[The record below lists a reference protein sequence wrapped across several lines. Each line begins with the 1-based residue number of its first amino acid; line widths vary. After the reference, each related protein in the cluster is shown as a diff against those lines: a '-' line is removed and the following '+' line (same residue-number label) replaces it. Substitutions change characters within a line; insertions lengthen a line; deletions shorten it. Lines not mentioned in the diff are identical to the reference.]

1 MTGVTYYLALVAEL
15 FARLLVETRFT
26 NPARKASALMP
37 GMDSAMT

>member
-1 MTGVTYYLALVAEL
+1 MS
-15 FARLLVETRFT
+15 FAPPKKAAPERCRSAILDHFT